1 VLAVLAVVLQDATT
15 FLAAARRAGEVVW
28 ERGLLKKGPGLCH
41 GVAGNG
47 YALLALYKATQVGD
61 SNRGSGHACI
71 CCTCCSPCTACDPA
85 QRTRRMQTLLLPLLV
100 ANKP

>member
-1 VLAVLAVVLQDATT
+1 VLQQAAT

-28 ERGLLKKGPGLCH
+28 ARGLLKKGPGLCH

-61 SNRGSGHACI
+61 NKAGQLNTHIDIAAAKVRSHAA
-71 CCTCCSPCTACDPA
+71 CCCHMWCPVAAVCS
-85 QRTRRMQTLLLPLLV
+85 M
-100 ANKP
+100 